1 MTEEQITVTLT
12 KHQEEIG
19 SLKHRVDDLE
29 HLTQAV
35 HELSLSVRELAI
47 NVSSN
52 NERMD
57 SYEMRLRQQGERIGE
72 LEKKPARQWDKLMGV
87 LLTALASGIIGYLL
101 SNMGM

>member
-1 MTEEQITVTLT
+1 MTDEQIAVALAEI
-12 KHQEEIG
+12 KKEIG

-29 HLTQAV
+29 DLTKAIN
-35 HELSLSVRELAI
+35 ELSMSVRELAI

-101 SNMGM
+101 SNIGF